1 MNLIEKKD
9 LSKISNQGDIIL
21 GLDEVGWGALAGP
34 CVVCGVKA
42 NKDWD
47 LKGLNDSKKMTFLQR
62 KEMSAKLMDL
72 AKNNII
78 SFFIAERSNKEMDAA
93 GPGPALNSLYVEVI
107 DKMYK
112 PNDIIILDGTLK
124 INSDKINKYNIF
136 NMIKADQ
143 SVSTV
148 KAASIIAKFYRDSLM
163 INYSKNYPN
172 FNFDKNFG
180 YYSED
185 HVKII
190 EKYGFSDLHRKS
202 YKIKKLAHL
211 Y

>member
-1 MNLIEKKD
+1 VLPAPLRILGSTHVDFGGIILFVSAIHFKCSIVTGNKPNATAYLPSSTCFFNSLLPFIPGTKPMRLSVFKSCI
-9 LSKISNQGDIIL
+9 SKI
-21 GLDEVGWGALAGP
+21 GA
-34 CVVCGVKA
+34 
-42 NKDWD
+42 
-47 LKGLNDSKKMTFLQR
+47 
-62 KEMSAKLMDL
+62 
-72 AKNNII
+72 NN
-78 SFFIAERSNKEMDAA
+78 S
-93 GPGPALNSLYVEVI
+93 
-107 DKMYK
+107 
-112 PNDIIILDGTLK
+112 
-124 INSDKINKYNIF
+124 
-136 NMIKADQ
+136 
-143 SVSTV
+143 SVN